1 MKPLEGIRVVDL
13 SRVLAGPYCSMLLA
27 DLGAEVLK
35 VEEPPVGDEARRV
48 GPFIEGESAY
58 FMSINRG
65 KKSITLNLK
74 NPRGKAILIELVK
87 RSQVLLENFRP
98 GTMRKLGLHYEALK
112 EVNPRLVYA
121 SCSGFGQTGP
131 YAERGAYDIIIQG
144 MGGIMSITGEAGR
157 PPVRVGVSIGDLAA
171 GLFTTIG
178 ILAALQALQKTGQGQ
193 FVDVGML
200 DCQVALLEHAIIRYT
215 TTGEVPG
222 PLGSRHPSIAPFEA
236 FEAKDGYIVLG
247 VGTNHWERFCKML
260 GREDLLHDPRF
271 ATNALR
277 AEHYTVLKP
286 ILAEILQTRTV
297 AEWLRDMEKAGIPCG
312 PINAVD
318 QVVGDPQVKAR
329 EMIVEVEHQ
338 TGGKVRM
345 AGIPIK
351 LSSTPG
357 GIQGSAPLL
366 GEHTEK
372 VLTQLLG
379 YSSEEVGQL
388 RQEGIV

>member
-1 MKPLEGIRVVDL
+1 MRPLEGIRVVDL

-35 VEEPPVGDEARRV
+35 VEEPPLGDEARRV
-48 GPFIEGESAY
+48 GPFVNGESAY

-74 NPRGKAILIELVK
+74 DPRGKAILIELVK

-98 GTMRKLGLHYEALK
+98 GTMRKLGLHYEALI

-157 PPVRVGVSIGDLAA
+157 PPVRVGISIGDLAA
-171 GLFTTIG
+171 GLFTAIG

-193 FVDVGML
+193 LVDVGML
-200 DCQVALLEHAIIRYT
+200 DCQVALLEHAVIRYT
-215 TTGEVPG
+215 TTSEVPG

-236 FEAKDGYIVLG
+236 FEVKDGYIVLG
-247 VGTNHWERFCKML
+247 VGTKHWERFCKML
-260 GREDLLHDPRF
+260 GRDDLLHDPRF

-277 AEHYTVLKP
+277 TEHYMVLKP
-286 ILAEILQTRTV
+286 ILAEILRTRTV
-297 AEWLRDMEKAGIPCG
+297 AEWLRDMERAGIPCG

-318 QVVGDPQVKAR
+318 QVVGDPQVRAR

-338 TGGKVRM
+338 PGGKVRM

-351 LSSTPG
+351 LSFTPG
-357 GIQGSAPLL
+357 GIQGPAPRL
-366 GEHTEK
+366 GEHTEE

-388 RQEGIV
+388 RREEIV